1 MPMTGK
7 LVTESDAIRTIRAGT
22 YTLPALYEYVAARA
36 DIARDGGLEPP
47 DDQHPTDTRWRRRVR
62 GLLQN
67 LRVNGNAN
75 RIAASVWA
83 IRGSR
88 ERPQHLILIAPGGI
102 LQQVELLLK
111 DAVALLC
118 ELEEPADLVLCDPP
132 YGLRRGTSASSA
144 NRVYQRNRSQV
155 IAGYVDVPAEEYRE
169 FTFAWVAAAA
179 RALRPAGQLVA
190 ITGPQQAAIV
200 QYAAEDSGLQWV
212 NSVPAYRD
220 FALRTTRRFACSHW
234 QVTIMCRG
242 RQQDSRRVFNTPE
255 DLPKAR
261 SGIDYPLDWWPENG
275 RADRPGLLRYDNSLP
290 LRLLLRAMEACS
302 NSGELV
308 VDPCVGSGTTAI
320 AARRLHRRF
329 IGGDINPLALRFAAA
344 RLLAEHAWPEEA
356 APPMFG
362 ALAA

>member
-1 MPMTGK
+1 VSGD
-7 LVTESDAIRTIRAGT
+7 LVTESDVIRTLGAGT
-22 YTLPALYEYVAARA
+22 YTLPELYEIVSERA
-36 DIARDGGLEPP
+36 NIARDRGLEPT
-47 DDQHPTDTRWRRRVR
+47 DDQHPTDRVWRRRVR

-67 LRVNGNAN
+67 LRGKGTAERVGQC
-75 RIAASVWA
+75 VWA

-88 ERPQHLILIAPGGI
+88 EQPQQLILIARGGS
-102 LQQVELLLK
+102 LQQIELLLK

-132 YGLRRGTSASSA
+132 YALRRGTSESSA
-144 NRVYQRNRSQV
+144 NRLYERNRRQV
-155 IAGYVDVPAEEYRE
+155 IGGYVDVPAEEYRE
-169 FTFAWVAAAA
+169 FTFGWVAAAA

-200 QYAAEDSGLQWV
+200 QYAAEDNGLQWV
-212 NSVPAYRD
+212 NSIPAYRK

-261 SGIDYPLDWWPENG
+261 SGVDYPLDWWPENG
-275 RADRPGLLRYDNSLP
+275 TADRPGLLRYDNSLP
-290 LRLLLRAMEACS
+290 LRLILRAIEACS
-302 NSGELV
+302 NRGELV

-320 AARRLHRRF
+320 AARRLARRC
-329 IGGDINPLALRFAAA
+329 IAGDTNPLALRFTAA
-344 RLLAEHAWPEEA
+344 RLLAEHAWREEA
-356 APPMFG
+356 EPTLFD

>member
-1 MPMTGK
+1 MTGK
-7 LVTESDAIRTIRAGT
+7 LITESDAIRTIRDGT
-22 YTLPALYEYVAARA
+22 YTMPELYEYVRARA
-36 DIARDGGLEPP
+36 DIARDRGLEPP
-47 DDQHPTDTRWRRRVR
+47 DDQHPTDRVWRRRVR

-67 LRVNGNAN
+67 LREKGTAERV
-75 RIAASVWA
+75 AASVWA
-83 IRGSR
+83 IRGTR
-88 ERPQHLILIAPGGI
+88 ERPQQLILIARGGT
-102 LQQVELLLK
+102 LQQIELLLK
-111 DAVALLC
+111 DAVALLG

-132 YGLRRGTSASSA
+132 YGLRRGTGESSA
-144 NRVYQRNRSQV
+144 NRLYQRNRSQV
-155 IAGYVDVPAEEYRE
+155 VGGYVDVPAEEYRE
-169 FTFAWVAAAA
+169 FTFRWVAAAA

-212 NSVPAYRD
+212 NSIPAYRE

-234 QVTIMCRG
+234 KATIMCRG

-261 SGIDYPLDWWPENG
+261 SGVDYPLDWWPENG

-290 LRLLLRAMEACS
+290 LRLVLRAIEACS
-302 NSGELV
+302 NRGELV

-320 AARRLHRRF
+320 AARRLARRF
-329 IGGDINPLALRFAAA
+329 IGGDVNPVALRFAAA
-344 RLLAEHAWPEEA
+344 RLLAEHAWPEED
-356 APPMFG
+356 APPLFG